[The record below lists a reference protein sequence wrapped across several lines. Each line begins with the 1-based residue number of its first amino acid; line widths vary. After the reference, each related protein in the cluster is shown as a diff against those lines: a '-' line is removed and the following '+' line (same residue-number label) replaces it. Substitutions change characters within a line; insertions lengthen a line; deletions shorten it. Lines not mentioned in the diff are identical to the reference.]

1 MLPVVP
7 AGQSHLQQLGAH
19 GFAVRG
25 HLCCALRVVPAS
37 IEQSHTEILKVGSAE
52 STLLLFFC
60 PCCANFWSVYAHR
73 MCIGAYFWLQL
84 C

>member
-37 IEQSHTEILKVGSAE
+37 IEQSHRHCTDTAPRFL
-52 STLLLFFC
+52 
-60 PCCANFWSVYAHR
+60 
-73 MCIGAYFWLQL
+73 
-84 C
+84 